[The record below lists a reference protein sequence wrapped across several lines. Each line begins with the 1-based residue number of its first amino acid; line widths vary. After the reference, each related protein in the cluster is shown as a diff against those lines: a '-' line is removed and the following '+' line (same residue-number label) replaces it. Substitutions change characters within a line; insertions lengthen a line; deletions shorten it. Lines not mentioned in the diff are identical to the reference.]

1 VTLIWLPYDDWAVDI
16 VVPDELDVEVWRAEL
31 PLPAGRESVEF
42 YVPDYLG
49 DATTIEVIGQLRSLR
64 VVQTLTAGVDN
75 VLPWL
80 PRGVTLCNAAGVH
93 DASTSEL
100 ALGLTIAALRGIPDF
115 VRAQDRGVWDDAF
128 RPTLADRTVTVV
140 GWGGVG
146 QAIGRRLE
154 PFEVSV
160 QPVASRARPG
170 VHGIED
176 LPTLLPSTEVLI
188 LAVPLTDRTRGLV
201 NAEVLA
207 ALPDGALVV
216 NVARGPVV
224 DTQALLVEV
233 SHGRLRAAL
242 DVTDP
247 EPLPEGHP
255 LWQARNVLISP
266 HVGGNTTAYR
276 PRAARLVSD
285 QLARW
290 AAGEPLANVVVAP
303 PRDPQT

>member
-1 VTLIWLPYDDWAVDI
+1 VTLIWLPYDDWADDI
-16 VVPDELDVEVWRAEL
+16 AVPAGLEVEVWRADL
-31 PLPAGRESVEF
+31 PLPPGRDSVQF

-49 DATTIEVIGQLRSLR
+49 GASTIEVIGNLPALQ

-75 VLPWL
+75 VLPLL
-80 PRGVTLCNAAGVH
+80 PAGVTLSNAAVVH

-100 ALGLTIAALRGIPDF
+100 AIGLTIAALRGIPEF
-115 VRAQDRGVWDDAF
+115 VRSQDQGRWDDAF

-154 PFEVSV
+154 PFEVTV
-160 QPVASRARPG
+160 RPVARRARPG
-170 VHGIED
+170 VHGIAD
-176 LPTLLPSTEVLI
+176 LPALLPSTEVLI
-188 LAVPLTDRTRGLV
+188 LAVPLTEQTRGLV

-216 NVARGPVV
+216 NVSRGPVV
-224 DTQALLVEV
+224 DTDALLAELA
-233 SHGRLRAAL
+233 SGRLRAAL

-247 EPLPEGHP
+247 EPLPPSHP
-255 LWQARNVLISP
+255 LWQAPHVLISP

-276 PRAARLVSD
+276 PRAARLVSE

-303 PRDPQT
+303 SHERKI

>member
-1 VTLIWLPYDDWAVDI
+1 VTLIWLPYDDWARDI
-16 VVPDELDVEVWRAEL
+16 VVPAGLQVEVWRADL
-31 PLPAGRESVEF
+31 PLPPGRDSVEF

-49 DATTIEVIGQLRSLR
+49 DASTIEVIGQLPALR

-80 PRGVTLCNAAGVH
+80 PAGVTLCNAAGVH

-100 ALGLTIAALRGIPDF
+100 AIGLTIAALRGIPDF
-115 VRAQDRGVWDDAF
+115 VRAQDHGRWDDAF
-128 RPTLADRTVTVV
+128 RPSLADRTVTVV

-154 PFEVSV
+154 PFEVTV
-160 QPVASRARPG
+160 QPVASEARPG
-170 VHGIED
+170 VHGIAD
-176 LPTLLPSTEVLI
+176 LSSLLPRTEVLI
-188 LAVPLTDRTRGLV
+188 LAVPLTAQTRGLV

-224 DTQALLVEV
+224 DTDALLAELA
-233 SHGRLRAAL
+233 SGRLRAAL

-247 EPLPEGHP
+247 EPLPPGHP

-276 PRAARLVSD
+276 PRAARLVGE

-290 AAGEPLANVVVAP
+290 AAGEPLANVVVP
-303 PRDPQT
+303 PSHESQF